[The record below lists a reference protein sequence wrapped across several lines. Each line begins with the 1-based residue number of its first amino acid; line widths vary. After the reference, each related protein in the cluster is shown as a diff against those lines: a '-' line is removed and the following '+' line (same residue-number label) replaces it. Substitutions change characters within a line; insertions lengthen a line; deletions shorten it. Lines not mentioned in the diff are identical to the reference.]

1 MEETLRKLG
10 LSSNEI
16 NVFIALL
23 KLGTSKVDTVSKRI
37 PLPRTTIYGLLKS
50 LIEKGLVSYVV
61 KSGVKHYEA
70 TNPQRLLSMEEERLV
85 QLKKIVPQ
93 LESLKQTIGERPNIE
108 MYEGKEGVKS
118 VYEDILKTK
127 KKIYGYG
134 NTKLLF
140 DLLQY
145 YIPNYIQRR
154 AKLGIKFQVIT
165 EKSTTS
171 INMKKNDKKE
181 KRETRFIDKLQK
193 TTSVTYLYGNKIAI
207 LGLLKQQPIGVII
220 ENKEFFNSQKIIF
233 DILWNLAKRK

>member
-10 LSSNEI
+10 LSNNEI
-16 NVFIALL
+16 KVFIALL
-23 KLGTSKVDTVSKRI
+23 ELGTSKADKISKRS

-50 LIEKGLVSYVV
+50 LIERGLVSYVV

-70 TNPQRLLSMEEERLV
+70 TAPERLLSMEEEKV
-85 QLKKIVPQ
+85 AQLKKIIPQ

-118 VYEDILKTK
+118 VYEDILRTK
-127 KKIYGYG
+127 KTIYGYG

-140 DLLQY
+140 ELLQF

-154 AKLGIKFQVIT
+154 AKIGIKFQVIT
-165 EKSTTS
+165 EKSKTS

-181 KRETRFIDKLQK
+181 KRETRFIDDLKK
-193 TTSVTYLYGNKIAI
+193 TTSVTYLYGDKTAI
-207 LGLLKQQPIGVII
+207 LGLLKQQPVGVII

-233 DILWNLAKRK
+233 DLLWNLAKK